1 MEYIAHIDEKDK
13 KRIQTVKNHLEGTA
27 KLSGEFAGKFGK
39 EDWGYCNGM
48 LHDIGKYSVDFLKR
62 ITGES
67 NQRVDHST
75 AGARVCVEKGGKY
88 RFLEY
93 CIGGHHTGLPDY
105 GSNYDNAGDP
115 TLMGRRKKKISDY
128 QVYQTEIDI
137 PEIVTDPFDF
147 KKTVNLDFSMSVF
160 IRMLYS
166 CLVDADFLDT
176 EAFMSRGK
184 KVRNSGEPVG
194 VLLEKLEKH
203 VSEWL
208 KNQDMDT
215 VNGRRTEILKHCL
228 EEGRSERG
236 LFRLT
241 VPTGGGKTIA
251 SLAFA
256 LRHAV
261 ENQMDRVIYVIP
273 YTSIIEQNAKVFREI
288 LGDENVLENHCNIA
302 YEVDSQRAE
311 ELQPMQLAAENWDKP
326 VVVTTNVQFFESL
339 FANKPSKCRKLHNIA
354 NSVIIFDEAQMLPN
368 DYLKPCIAM
377 IEELLNNYKTSVVL
391 CTATQ
396 PALKSFFQ
404 SEVLATELCPRM
416 DEQFHFFKRTL
427 FENIGTVT
435 EDCLMNKLTEEYQ
448 ALCIVNTKKRAQ
460 NIYKELKEDGVYHLS
475 TSMYPKHRKRVLNE
489 IRERLGENKKCI
501 LISTSL
507 VEAGVDL
514 DFQSV
519 YRELAGV
526 DSMIQAAGRC
536 NREGQRKVEESKV
549 LIFRFEE
556 KENIL
561 GQRQQIDV
569 TKSLIA
575 DGRNLSDRETITRYF
590 EMLYHIKG
598 ESLDKKKI
606 MDEFTNKKIKYRFA
620 QVGKDFRLIEQN
632 TKTVFINC
640 EEEADKILR
649 ELKVKGFTRS
659 GMRNATQYCVTVYD
673 QTFDKMYGAGMLK
686 PIAEN
691 MEDFY
696 ELADESRYTEE
707 MGLELEI
714 DNGMVLFF

>member
-93 CIGGHHTGLPDY
+93 CIEGHHTGLPDY

-137 PEIVTDPFDF
+137 PEIITDPFDF
-147 KKTVNLDFSMSVF
+147 KKTVNPDFSMSVF

-184 KVRNSGEPVG
+184 KVRNSGKPVE

-208 KNQDMDT
+208 KNQDIDT

-288 LGDENVLENHCNIA
+288 LGDENVLENHCNVA

-536 NREGQRKVEESKV
+536 NREGNRKVEESKV

-556 KENIL
+556 KESVL

-569 TKSLIA
+569 AKSLMA
-575 DGRNLSDRETITRYF
+575 DGRDLSDRETITRYF

-632 TKTVFINC
+632 TKTIFIND
-640 EEEADKILR
+640 EEDADEILR
-649 ELKVKGFTRS
+649 ELKEKGFTRS
-659 GMRNATQYCVTVYD
+659 GMRKANQYCITIYD
-673 QTFDKMYGAGMLK
+673 QIFDKMYGAGMLK

-696 ELADESRYTEE
+696 ELTDESRYTEE

-714 DNGMVLFF
+714 DNGMALFF